1 MEGGL
6 HNIPA
11 SIEEVINGI
20 KKKKKESRAEG
31 WDTSEIL
38 KGQTKKEGGYG

>member
-20 KKKKKESRAEG
+20 KKKKKKAEQKDG
-31 WDTSEIL
+31 TQV
-38 KGQTKKEGGYG
+38 KF